1 MSFGIDVGLYMQIKK
16 ETLVKVEQEM
26 GRKLTEEELEI
37 FQKTARIAMIKG
49 HNANRR

>member
-1 MSFGIDVGLYMQIKK
+1 MGFGIDVGIYMQIKK

-26 GRKLTEEELEI
+26 GRKLTEDELEI

-49 HNANRR
+49 YQVDR